1 MSSEH
6 LAVRISALREASFR
20 MTCAGCTGMYRGVR
34 GVRGVRGCQGVS
46 GVSGNARGV
55 REVHGDAQACKGA
68 CKGVQGAACIP
79 WFYRV

>member
-1 MSSEH
+1 MGLDE
-6 LAVRISALREASFR
+6 LGALGGEDLSLEGGLVQDDLCGVYRNVQ
-20 MTCAGCTGMYRGVR
+20 GCQ
-34 GVRGVRGCQGVS
+34 GCQGVS

-55 REVHGDAQACKGA
+55 REVHGDARA